1 MHTWILP
8 LGARQGPEH
17 AWPLLKHSYVECGAR
32 FSPGYKEAPPSWIA
46 YTSDETGRFEVYVRD
61 FPEGKC
67 KWQVSGHGGW
77 NPCWRQDGGE
87 LFYLNLE
94 GRLMASSLELSST
107 FNPGIPQSL
116 FDTGLRLTELNI
128 WSSQYAVAKDADQFL
143 LNCRSSDEHIS
154 LTAVVPW

>member
-1 MHTWILP
+1 
-8 LGARQGPEH
+8 
-17 AWPLLKHSYVECGAR
+17 
-32 FSPGYKEAPPSWIA
+32 
-46 YTSDETGRFEVYVRD
+46 
-61 FPEGKC
+61 
-67 KWQVSGHGGW
+67 
-77 NPCWRQDGGE
+77 
-87 LFYLNLE
+87 LE